1 MCYQTLSDFL
11 LDWQM
16 AHHLQNPLF
25 HEMGGSYNGSAWH
38 FPHYFYFIPHYFYF
52 IIITIV
58 SGILILKWKRLLKA
72 DQNPLG
78 LAQRGGRFQKN
89 NNWGC
94 LRHSS
99 YQLVREGW
107 QRTTACMKLPQAVSV
122 LASWFEI
129 PWSLLQSAEGCQGSM
144 VRFAASGARINGS

>member
-1 MCYQTLSDFL
+1 M
-11 LDWQM
+11 
-16 AHHLQNPLF
+16 
-25 HEMGGSYNGSAWH
+25 
-38 FPHYFYFIPHYFYF
+38 
-52 IIITIV
+52 
-58 SGILILKWKRLLKA
+58 KRLLKA
-72 DQNPLG
+72 DQNPPG
-78 LAQRGGRFQKN
+78 LAQRGGRLQK

-129 PWSLLQSAEGCQGSM
+129 HWSLLQSAEGCQGSM
-144 VRFAASGARINGS
+144 VRFAASGTRINGSESRLYKPCIIFFSSCRRACWSPKNIQSYFSFVVGSMNSNKSICPNALSQSISPHSFFRLVPVPLL